1 VDLSRDVLFQ
11 LTSPAKSRLDMERMD
26 ANVWPPLDDA
36 IRQLG
41 AVAAEAADRLGPGN
55 VITDQLVR
63 LRALRCWLMTHRNVA
78 AWVAGVHGWIDADKA
93 GDAAARSHWR
103 GVIDD
108 LIAREIANS
117 LDLMGLVDAGVEFM
131 VTTDLGES
139 PLVHGRNLKDLL
151 ARRIALMQRHAKDD
165 PFIDPGYMERMA
177 GRILGDAPA

>member
-26 ANVWPPLDDA
+26 ANVWPPLDEA

-41 AVAAEAADRLGPGN
+41 AVAAESADRLGPAN
-55 VITDQLVR
+55 VITDQLIR

-78 AWVAGVHGWIDADKA
+78 AWVAGVHGWIGAADAPDKS
-93 GDAAARSHWR
+93 RWR
-103 GVIDD
+103 AVIDD

-117 LDLMGLVDAGVEFM
+117 LELMTLVDSGVEFM

-151 ARRIALMQRHAKDD
+151 ARRIVLMQRHAKDD

-177 GRILGDAPA
+177 GRMLGDAPA